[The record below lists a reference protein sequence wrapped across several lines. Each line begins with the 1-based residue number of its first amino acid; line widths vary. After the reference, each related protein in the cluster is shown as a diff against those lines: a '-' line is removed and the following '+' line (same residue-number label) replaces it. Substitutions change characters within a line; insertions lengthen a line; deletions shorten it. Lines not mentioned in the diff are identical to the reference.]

1 MSAKGS
7 QRVTVSQTVTEHIV
21 SLISKGEIRP
31 GERLPSEHE
40 LMRQLNV
47 GRSSV
52 REAIR
57 GLAMMGIV
65 DSRARRGT
73 IVISPVP
80 NSFSDKLDQSI
91 TVWAMKD
98 LYEVRSLLEGYP
110 PANLIYQLL
119 RVGRR

>member
-1 MSAKGS
+1 MQVQKSSSGWI
-7 QRVTVSQTVTEHIV
+7 RETVTDHIV
-21 SLISKGEIRP
+21 SLISEGKIRP

-65 DSRARRGT
+65 EAKRRRAR
-73 IVISPVP
+73 S
-80 NSFSDKLDQSI
+80 
-91 TVWAMKD
+91 
-98 LYEVRSLLEGYP
+98 
-110 PANLIYQLL
+110 
-119 RVGRR
+119 